1 MLLDKDFET
10 RCQQVWLEAWVRTAQ
25 SDSCV
30 KLETPTL
37 YADKC
42 VEDFRARFAPP
53 AANATGKA
61 PQ

>member
-1 MLLDKDFET
+1 MLLDKDFEM

-30 KLETPTL
+30 KLETPTK

-42 VEDFRARFAPP
+42 VDDFRQRFEGYKANPGEAP
-53 AANATGKA
+53 KV
-61 PQ
+61 